1 MTLIFIFST
10 KAVTIYRGDD
20 LIFAGSA
27 TPFLQKKIGKTLG
40 YNFRKIERLNR

>member
-1 MTLIFIFST
+1 MTLIFTFST